1 LRAGN
6 RVTGGRRELPAKGK
20 TVTQKVSDLMTPA
33 PVSLRS
39 AQTLTE
45 AAKAML
51 EHDIG
56 AVLVVD
62 DRGDLRG
69 MVTDRD
75 IVVRAIADER
85 DPRQTPVADV
95 SSPDLVV
102 VSPNDD
108 ADIALQN
115 MRDRGVR
122 RIPVVEHGR
131 PVGMLALG
139 DMAIERDERSA
150 LGDISAQKP
159 NA

>member
-1 LRAGN
+1 MA
-6 RVTGGRRELPAKGK
+6 
-20 TVTQKVSDLMTPA
+20 QKVSELMTSA
-33 PVSLRS
+33 PVTLRS

-45 AAKAML
+45 AAKAMR
-51 EHDIG
+51 EHGIG

-62 DRGDLRG
+62 DGGDLRG

-108 ADIALQN
+108 ADIAIQN
-115 MRDRGVR
+115 MRERGVR
-122 RIPVVEHGR
+122 RVPVVDQGR
-131 PVGMLALG
+131 AVGILSLG

-150 LGDISAQKP
+150 LADVSAQKP
-159 NA
+159 NV